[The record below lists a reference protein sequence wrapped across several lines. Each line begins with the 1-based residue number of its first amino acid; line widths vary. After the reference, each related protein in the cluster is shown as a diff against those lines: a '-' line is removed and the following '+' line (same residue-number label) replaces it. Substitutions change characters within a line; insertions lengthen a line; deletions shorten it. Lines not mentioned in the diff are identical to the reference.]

1 MTKEV
6 SKPKVATAV
15 RSYQNFI
22 NGQWVAPISGETYE
36 RKSPVTGKTI
46 VQIPE

>member
-22 NGQWVAPISGETYE
+22 NGQYCTDFHETYE

>member
-1 MTKEV
+1 MTKV

-36 RKSPVTGKTI
+36 RKS
-46 VQIPE
+46 Q